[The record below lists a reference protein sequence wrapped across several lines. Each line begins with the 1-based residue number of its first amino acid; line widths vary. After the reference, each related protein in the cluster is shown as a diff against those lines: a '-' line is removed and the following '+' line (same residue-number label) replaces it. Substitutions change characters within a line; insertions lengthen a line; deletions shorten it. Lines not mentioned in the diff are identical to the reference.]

1 MNNARQG
8 YTRQWLVTA
17 NKQRKPFPDSEFE
30 TTFSTENVNKLLNE
44 LKVATEAK
52 ISASNRLIDEDYTYS
67 VQVSSQ
73 QRPHVPVHLL
83 RM

>member
-1 MNNARQG
+1 MNNIRQG
-8 YTRQWLVTA
+8 YTREWLITA

-30 TTFSTENVNKLLNE
+30 TSFSTENVTKLLNE
-44 LKVATEAK
+44 LKAATEAK

-67 VQVSSQ
+67 VQVTSQ

>member
-17 NKQRKPFPDSEFE
+17 NKQRTPFADSEFE

-44 LKVATEAK
+44 LKAATEAK

-67 VQVSSQ
+67 VQVTSQ